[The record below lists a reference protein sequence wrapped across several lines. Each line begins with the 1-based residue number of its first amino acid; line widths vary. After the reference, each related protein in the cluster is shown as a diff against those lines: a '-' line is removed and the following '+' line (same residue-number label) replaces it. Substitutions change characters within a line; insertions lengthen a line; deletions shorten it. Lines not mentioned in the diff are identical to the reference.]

1 MFTVIYLL
9 GMLPILAALFYLLS
23 VARVWR
29 TDRTLAIVML
39 LFWPAGLYALVRYWG
54 EEENNIRVPMVAS
67 LGTLAI
73 WCGMLAWGIG
83 HVSEHDRSAAF
94 ADAPDEDDPAAS
106 KADEKTDD
114 KLHFSIALAKLP
126 LRSGRIEIAPAH
138 AAIEVPTHFHF
149 IDRASLQ
156 TLYADAD
163 NGPGDHSIGWLVH
176 ESVNLANDDA
186 WFVEITWLD
195 DGYVAE
201 NDLGTRARD
210 ILLAE
215 AQRATVQQSAQQGD
229 IGSFSLARYAEEPA
243 FDARRH
249 SVTWVEDVAYSGQR
263 EHKLD
268 CYAATL
274 GRSGA
279 FLYSINGISMQ
290 RQELC
295 LRSVRL
301 TSARTEF
308 ASGHTY
314 ADHSGLFD
322 HKAKY
327 DLTALV
333 TGAYASKH

>member
-1 MFTVIYLL
+1 MITSIYLL
-9 GMLPILAALFYLLS
+9 GMLPILASLFYLFA
-23 VARVWR
+23 VARLWR
-29 TDRTLAIVML
+29 TDSTLAIVML

-54 EEENNIRVPMVAS
+54 EEENNIRVPMFAS
-67 LGTLAI
+67 LGALAI
-73 WCGMLAWGIG
+73 WCGTIVLGFS
-83 HVSEHDRSAAF
+83 HFSEHERTPTF
-94 ADAPDEDDPAAS
+94 ADASDEPDNAAS
-106 KADEKTDD
+106 QSDGETEE

-126 LRSGRIEIAPAH
+126 LRRGRIEIAPAH
-138 AAIEVPTHFHF
+138 AAVEIPTHFHF

-163 NGPGDHSIGWLVH
+163 NGPADDSVGWLVH
-176 ESVNLANDDA
+176 ESVNLADDDA
-186 WFVEITWLD
+186 WFVDITWLG
-195 DGYVAE
+195 DGYVAQ
-201 NDLGTRARD
+201 NDFATRARD
-210 ILLAE
+210 MILAE

-229 IGSFSLARYAEEPA
+229 IGSFSLARYAEEPV
-243 FDARRH
+243 FDATRH
-249 SVTWVEDVAYSGQR
+249 SVTWVEDVAYAGQR

-268 CYAATL
+268 CHAATL

-279 FLYSINGISMQ
+279 FLYSINAISMK

-301 TSARTEF
+301 AAARTEF

-322 HKAKY
+322 HKARY

-333 TGAYASKH
+333 TGAFAAKR

>member
-1 MFTVIYLL
+1 MFTVIYLF
-9 GMLPILAALFYLLS
+9 GMLPILAGLFYLLA
-23 VARVWR
+23 VARLWR
-29 TDRTLAIVML
+29 TDRTLAIVAL

-54 EEENNIRVPMVAS
+54 EEENNLRVPMFAS
-67 LGTLAI
+67 FAALAI
-73 WCGMLAWGIG
+73 WCGMIAWGFS
-83 HVSEHDRSAAF
+83 HVSESQRAAVF
-94 ADAPDEDDPAAS
+94 AEASDEDDTSAGDTRG
-106 KADEKTDD
+106 KADD

-126 LRSGRIEIAPAH
+126 YRNGRIEIAPAH
-138 AAIEVPTHFHF
+138 AAIEVPTHFRF
-149 IDRASLQ
+149 IDRDSLE

-163 NGPGDHSIGWLVH
+163 NGPGERSVGWLVH
-176 ESVNLANDDA
+176 ESVNLAADDA
-186 WFVEITWLD
+186 WFVDVTWLG

-201 NDLGTRARD
+201 NDLATRARD
-210 ILLAE
+210 IVLAE

-229 IGSFSLARYAEEPA
+229 IGSFSLTRYAEEPA
-243 FDARRH
+243 FDAMRH
-249 SVTWVEDVAYSGQR
+249 SVTWVEDIAYAGER

-274 GRSGA
+274 GRGGA
-279 FLYSINGISMQ
+279 FVYSVNEISMK

-301 TSARTEF
+301 AAARTEF
-308 ASGHTY
+308 ANGQTY

-333 TGAYASKH
+333 TGAFASKR